1 MRRYSLRENRETPGT
16 PLTEGGEGRREKAIG
31 QASRMHVPGESDDS
45 LVPTKQANKGGQ
57 PAPAESVEGRES
69 VKGNVFA
76 VGHAPDTAP
85 DARVDRLEGIR
96 EVARQ
101 GKKVRF
107 TALLHHVTPQLLDES
122 FYQRKP
128 AAAPGGDGQTWEE
141 YNGEGLLDRLLDRQA
156 RVHRGTYRA
165 KPSKRAWIP
174 KAEGRQR
181 PLGIASREDKIVQ
194 QAVKTVLE
202 QV

>member
-1 MRRYSLRENRETPGT
+1 LSSEITLIGVPTSFREGEGHTRTGANREPAVDAAESQTLGMRRYSLRENRETPGT
-16 PLTEGGEGRREKAIG
+16 PLTDGGEGRREKAIG

-69 VKGNVFA
+69 VKGKVFA

-101 GKKVRF
+101 GKKVRL
-107 TALLHHVTPQLLDES
+107 TA
-122 FYQRKP
+122 
-128 AAAPGGDGQTWEE
+128 
-141 YNGEGLLDRLLDRQA
+141 
-156 RVHRGTYRA
+156 
-165 KPSKRAWIP
+165 
-174 KAEGRQR
+174 
-181 PLGIASREDKIVQ
+181 
-194 QAVKTVLE
+194 
-202 QV
+202 